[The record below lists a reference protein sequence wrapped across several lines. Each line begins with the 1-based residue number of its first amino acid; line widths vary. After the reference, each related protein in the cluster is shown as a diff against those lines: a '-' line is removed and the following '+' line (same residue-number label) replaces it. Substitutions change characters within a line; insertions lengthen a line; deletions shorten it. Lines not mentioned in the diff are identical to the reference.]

1 MSSKM
6 IFNVYNGYTPLL
18 KRTFLLLGSF
28 FIMIDYSV
36 RYFPDVID
44 TPVIGPFFKVRIFLY
59 LVSSDIFGSEASH
72 KYLHQYQNLKYY
84 FS

>member
-1 MSSKM
+1 MSTKM

-44 TPVIGPFFKVRIFLY
+44 TPVIGPFFKVRIFLLSCFY
-59 LVSSDIFGSEASH
+59 RHALIRSFTQIFTPIP
-72 KYLHQYQNLKYY
+72 KLND
-84 FS
+84 